1 MASGAMPKKQAS
13 DRLRAVVVA
22 SAIALL
28 LAVAA
33 CTEGNSAT
41 ACLPEDVERCSC
53 NDGRQGFEVCDP
65 EAGASYSACNC
76 DLDAS
81 PYLPEAGGPEA
92 SDDGTEGDGNDG
104 GGGLVFMSSC
114 STALGAP
121 PCPAGTSCDD
131 FPAKGQFCSKP
142 CKVAMDCPA
151 PSTGCNMMGVCK
163 AP

>member
-1 MASGAMPKKQAS
+1 MASGSMPKKQAS
-13 DRLRAVVVA
+13 DRRRAVVAA

-33 CTEGNSAT
+33 CNEGNSAT

-53 NDGRQGFEVCDP
+53 DDGRQGFEVCDP
-65 EAGASYSACNC
+65 EAGASYSPCNC

-92 SDDGTEGDGNDG
+92 SDDGAEGDGNDG
-104 GGGLVFMSSC
+104 GGGLVFMSPC
-114 STALGAP
+114 SAAPGSP
-121 PCPAGTSCDD
+121 PCPTGDSCDD

-142 CKVAMDCPA
+142 CKEATDCP
-151 PSTGCNMMGVCK
+151 P
-163 AP
+163 P